1 MNMNFGH
8 KIAIVY
14 TLFVVF
20 IVSLVTFCV
29 KQKDIF
35 LVSSDY
41 YKKEIAYQDEIDKYA
56 NARGLTRPVKI
67 VVSGEFLTFEFP
79 EELQGASGEIHFYR
93 PSDANLDFKVP
104 VRIDPDHTQKVAVGR
119 LVKGQWVVKMEWSKD
134 GKNYLKEE
142 KIIL

>member
-1 MNMNFGH
+1 MNFGH

-20 IVSLVTFCV
+20 IISLVTFCV

-56 NARGLTRPVKI
+56 NTRALAQPVK
-67 VVSGEFLTFEFP
+67 VVRNGELLNFEFP
-79 EELQGASGEIHFYR
+79 EEMQGASGEIHFYR
-93 PSDANLDFKVP
+93 PSDANLDFRVP
-104 VRIDPDHTQKVAVGR
+104 LHMDSSHVQKVAVNG
-119 LVKGQWVVKMEWSKD
+119 LVKGRWVVKMEWTKGGKD
-134 GKNYLKEE
+134 YLKEE

>member
-1 MNMNFGH
+1 MNFGH
-8 KIAIVY
+8 KIAIAY

-20 IVSLVTFCV
+20 IISLVTFCV

-41 YKKEIAYQDEIDKYA
+41 YKKEIAYQDEINKYA
-56 NARGLTRPVKI
+56 NTHKLAHPVSI
-67 VVSGEFLTFEFP
+67 VRNGGFLNFEFP

-93 PSDANLDFKVP
+93 PSDANLDFRIP
-104 VRIDPDHTQKVAVGR
+104 VNIDPASHVQKIAVDH
-119 LVKGQWVVKMEWSKD
+119 LVRGQWVVKMEWTKEGKD
-134 GKNYLKEE
+134 YLKEQ

>member
-1 MNMNFGH
+1 MNFGH

-20 IVSLVTFCV
+20 IISLVTFCV

-41 YKKEIAYQDEIDKYA
+41 YKKEIAYQDEIDKYG
-56 NARGLTRPVKI
+56 NTRALSGPVKI
-67 VVSGEFLTFEFP
+67 VHEEEFLRFEFP
-79 EELQGASGEIHFYR
+79 EEMEGASGEIHFYR

-104 VRIDPDHTQKVAVGR
+104 VKLDAEQNQQVAVDHLVTGR
-119 LVKGQWVVKMEWSKD
+119 WVIKMEWSKE
-134 GKNYLKEE
+134 GKSYLKEE

>member
-1 MNMNFGH
+1 MNFGH

-20 IVSLVTFCV
+20 ILSLVTFCV

-56 NARGLTRPVKI
+56 NTRGLSQPVK
-67 VVSGEFLTFEFP
+67 VGRTGDSLNFEFP
-79 EELQGASGEIHFYR
+79 EEMQGATGEIHFYR
-93 PSDANLDFKVP
+93 PSNANLDFKVP
-104 VRIDPDHTQKVAVGR
+104 VSMDADHVQKVTVNQ
-119 LVKGQWVVKMEWSKD
+119 LVKGRWVVKMEWTKD
-134 GKNYLKEE
+134 GKDYLKEE

>member
-1 MNMNFGH
+1 MNFGH
-8 KIAIVY
+8 KIAIAY

-20 IVSLVTFCV
+20 IISLVTFCV

-41 YKKEIAYQDEIDKYA
+41 YKKEIAYQDEIDKLS
-56 NARGLTRPVKI
+56 NTRDLTHPVRI
-67 VVSGEFLTFEFP
+67 VKTDGSLTFEFP

-104 VRIDPDHTQKVAVGR
+104 VHIAPDHTQKVPVSR

>member
-1 MNMNFGH
+1 MNFGH
-8 KIAIVY
+8 KIGIVY

-20 IVSLVTFCV
+20 IISLVTFCV

-41 YKKEIAYQDEIDKYA
+41 YKKEIAYQDEIDKY
-56 NARGLTRPVKI
+56 NNTHGLHHPVK
-67 VVSGEFLTFEFP
+67 VVRTGNFLNFEFP
-79 EELQGASGEIHFYR
+79 EELEGALGEIHFYR

-104 VRIDPDHTQKVAVGR
+104 LRVDTSHVQKVAVNL
-119 LVKGQWVVKMEWSKD
+119 LVKGRWVLKMEWTKD
-134 GKNYLKEE
+134 GKGYMKEE

>member
-1 MNMNFGH
+1 MNFGH

-20 IVSLVTFCV
+20 IISLVTFCV

-41 YKKEIAYQDEIDKYA
+41 YKKEIAYQEEIDKYA
-56 NARGLTRPVKI
+56 NAQTLSRPVRI
-67 VVSGEFLTFEFP
+67 INAGDSLTFEFP

-93 PSDANLDFKVP
+93 PSDANLDFKMP
-104 VRIDPDHTQKVAVGR
+104 VRINADHHQKVAVNH
-119 LVKGQWVVKMEWSKD
+119 LVKGQWVVKMEWSK
-134 GKNYLKEE
+134 
-142 KIIL
+142 

>member
-1 MNMNFGH
+1 MNFGH

-20 IVSLVTFCV
+20 IISLVTFCV

-35 LVSSDY
+35 LVSNDY
-41 YKKEIAYQDEIDKYA
+41 YKKEMAYQEEIDKYA
-56 NARGLTRPVKI
+56 NTGQLSQPVKI
-67 VVSGEFLTFEFP
+67 INAGEFLTIQFP
-79 EELQGASGEIHFYR
+79 EEMQGASGEIHFYR
-93 PSDANLDFKVP
+93 PSDANLDFRVP
-104 VRIDPDHTQKVAVGR
+104 VRIDPSNSQKIAVSQ
-119 LVKGQWVVKMEWSKD
+119 LVKGKWVVKMEWSKE

>member
-1 MNMNFGH
+1 
-8 KIAIVY
+8 
-14 TLFVVF
+14 VVF
-20 IVSLVTFCV
+20 IISMVTFCI
-29 KQKDIF
+29 KQEDIF

-41 YKKEIAYQDEIDKYA
+41 YKKEIAYQDEIDKRSNTLA
-56 NARGLTRPVKI
+56 LTRPVRI
-67 VVSGEFLTFEFP
+67 VKDDGSLTFEFP

-93 PSDANLDFKVP
+93 PSDAKLDFKVP
-104 VRIDPDHTQKVAVGR
+104 VRITPDHTQKVPVSS

>member
-1 MNMNFGH
+1 MNFGH
-8 KIAIVY
+8 KIAAVY

-20 IVSLVTFCV
+20 IISLVTFCV

-41 YKKEIAYQDEIDKYA
+41 YKKEIAYQDEIDKLS
-56 NARGLTRPVKI
+56 NTRELTHPVRI
-67 VVSGEFLTFEFP
+67 VKTDGSLTFEFP

-104 VRIDPDHTQKVAVGR
+104 VHIAPDHTQKVPVSR

-134 GKNYLKEE
+134 GKSYLKEE

>member
-1 MNMNFGH
+1 MNFGH
-8 KIAIVY
+8 KIAIAY
-14 TLFVVF
+14 TFFVVF
-20 IVSLVTFCV
+20 IISLVTFCV

-56 NARGLTRPVKI
+56 NTRELANPVRI
-67 VVSGEFLTFEFP
+67 VREGEFLNFEFP

-93 PSDANLDFKVP
+93 PSDANLDFRMP
-104 VRIDPDHTQKVAVGR
+104 VRMDPSSHVQKVAVNH
-119 LVKGQWVVKMEWSKD
+119 LVKGRWIVKMEWTKD
-134 GKNYLKEE
+134 GKDYLKEE

>member
-1 MNMNFGH
+1 MNFGH
-8 KIAIVY
+8 KIAIAY

-20 IVSLVTFCV
+20 IISLVTFCV

-56 NARGLTRPVKI
+56 NTRGLAHPVK
-67 VVSGEFLTFEFP
+67 VVRNGEFLNFEFP

-93 PSDANLDFKVP
+93 PSDANLDFRMP
-104 VRIDPDHTQKVAVGR
+104 VQPDLATRVQKVAVNH
-119 LVKGQWVVKMEWSKD
+119 LVKGQWVVKMEWTKD
-134 GKNYLKEE
+134 GKDYLKEE

>member
-1 MNMNFGH
+1 MNFGH

-20 IVSLVTFCV
+20 IISLVTFCV

-35 LVSSDY
+35 LVSNDY

-56 NARGLTRPVKI
+56 NTRGLSQPVKI
-67 VVSGEFLTFEFP
+67 VRTGDSLNFEFP
-79 EELQGASGEIHFYR
+79 EELQGATGEIHFYR

-104 VRIDPDHTQKVAVGR
+104 VSMNTDHVQKVAVNR
-119 LVKGQWVVKMEWSKD
+119 LVKGRWVVKMEWTKD
-134 GKNYLKEE
+134 GKDYLKEE